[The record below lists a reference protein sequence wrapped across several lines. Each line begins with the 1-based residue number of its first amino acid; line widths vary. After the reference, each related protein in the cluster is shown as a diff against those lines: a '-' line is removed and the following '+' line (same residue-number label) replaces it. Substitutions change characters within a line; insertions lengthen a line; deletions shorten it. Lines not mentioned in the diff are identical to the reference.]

1 MDSLGLH
8 LRASVLETTSAGI
21 VGQASWSD
29 IASLGG
35 GPARERGRSKPN
47 LQLRSRADGAALAH
61 AAEAIEHAAWNNL
74 GYLNYTRSHHAYY
87 DALLERYPDYQLCL
101 VDPGTGYPIAV
112 GNSVPVACA
121 SFDELPDEGWDWLV
135 ESAAQGTEAKSNF
148 LGALAVSVP
157 SIHRSKGYARLMISA
172 LRDHAREKGFDGVVV
187 AVRPS
192 AKNLHPFVSID
203 EYLTWTN
210 EDGRLYDPWLR
221 SHVASG
227 GRVLRPCER
236 SMVVEEPIAF
246 WEAWAGRRLDQSG
259 DYAMEG
265 ALAPLSVDVERQVG
279 RYEEPNVWVVYDC

>member
-8 LRASVLETTSAGI
+8 SRAPHSDSGLRGFD
-21 VGQASWSD
+21 GQARWNGL
-29 IASLGG
+29 ALRGA
-35 GPARERGRSKPN
+35 PARKRALGKPN
-47 LQLRSRADGAALAH
+47 LTVRSRADGATLAH

-87 DALLERYPDYQLCL
+87 DALLKRYPEYQLCL
-101 VDPGTGYPIAV
+101 VDPDVGYPVAV

-121 SFDELPDEGWDWLV
+121 GFDELPAEGWDWLV
-135 ESAAQGTEAKSNF
+135 ASAAEGSEETSNF

-157 SIHRSKGYARLMISA
+157 SLHRSKGYARLMISA
-172 LRDHAREKGFDGVVV
+172 LRDLGAKKGFEGVVV

-192 AKNLHPFVSID
+192 AKNLHPFVPIE

-210 EDGRLYDPWLR
+210 DDGRLYDPWLR

-236 SMVVEEPIAF
+236 SMVVEEPVAF
-246 WEAWAGRRLDQSG
+246 WEAWAGRRLDKSG
-259 DYAMEG
+259 DYALEG
-265 ALAPLSVDVERQVG
+265 ALTPLSIDVERQVG